1 MSKLTE
7 LWYRPWALAEASGR
21 HRIALSGDDHAV
33 PSDHRTAL
41 WLYAPAANSL
51 RSAAKS
57 ATFEAVA
64 GFALEG
70 GARSLSLTAVPLRGN
85 TPLRLATSSGP
96 VGVSWPTVPERP
108 SRTLEAKTDLEKVA
122 HALMLRG
129 ESVWDRLHE
138 VETALTD
145 PVNLWSEL
153 RLQWA
158 EDDDE
163 SDPRM
168 DIIVRHAMQLSRT
181 LDELDRAPRRV
192 LRRTHEMVPLDR
204 VQEMDRKTMSWLV
217 RQPGETL
224 AERAGD
230 SQRVL
235 AVTRQENFDTLEN
248 RVVRAYAE
256 LASHVARDYLER
268 NGRKRL
274 SRRVQK
280 VKEFGKRAKRL
291 GRDLA
296 ARGVRRAEPGV
307 TPNFVLQ
314 QNPRYHAVWDG
325 WQELLTQERL
335 LDELWSWQAASWE
348 EFGALALMVAISTIP
363 GARLIASAP
372 LSFREEQHHG
382 SWVTHDNPLGVF
394 HLPAQQLVVDVQFRM
409 AQRST
414 AQADLGTQLWVR
426 FGHTDDPAGFHKYA
440 PVWALWDVLG
450 GKVPE
455 DLAEVAGFLPRFRSA
470 QVVAGLILR
479 PAGSEDSSSVE
490 RREAVT
496 AIELGTQG
504 AALRDGIAAMAEF
517 VTALLAREVRK

>member
-1 MSKLTE
+1 MSKLAE
-7 LWYRPWALAEASGR
+7 LWYRPWALAETSGR
-21 HRIALSGDDHAV
+21 HRVALSVGDQSV
-33 PSDHRTAL
+33 RPDHRAAL
-41 WLYAPAANSL
+41 WLYAPAAGSI
-51 RSAAKS
+51 RSATKS
-57 ATFEAVA
+57 DTLEPVA
-64 GFALEG
+64 GFELEG
-70 GARSLSLTAVPLRGN
+70 GSRSLALAAVPLRRN
-85 TPLRLATSSGP
+85 APTRVLTTSGP
-96 VGVSWPTVPERP
+96 VTLSWPAALERP
-108 SRTLEAKTDLEKVA
+108 SSTLEPKTDSERLA

-145 PVNLWSEL
+145 PVNLWAEL
-153 RLQWA
+153 QKQWA

-168 DIIVRHAMQLSRT
+168 DIIVRHALQLSRT

-192 LRRTHEMVPLDR
+192 LRRTHEMVLLDR
-204 VQEMDRKTMSWLV
+204 VQEMDRRAMSWLV

-268 NGRKRL
+268 NRRKRL
-274 SRRVQK
+274 SRRVLK

-314 QNPRYHAVWDG
+314 QNPRYHAVWEA
-325 WQELLTQERL
+325 WQELLTRERL
-335 LDELWSWQAASWE
+335 LDELWSWQHASWE
-348 EFGALALMVAISTIP
+348 EFCALALLVAIGTIP
-363 GARLIASAP
+363 GAKLIASAP
-372 LSFREEQHHG
+372 LTFRDEQHHG
-382 SWVTHDNPLGVF
+382 SWVAHDNPLGVF
-394 HLPAQQLVVDVQFRM
+394 HLPDQQLVVDVQYRM
-409 AQRST
+409 GMRSE
-414 AQADLGTQLWVR
+414 AQADLGTQLWIR

-440 PVWALWDVLG
+440 PVWTMWDMVG
-450 GKVPE
+450 ESAPN
-455 DLAEVAGFLPRFRSA
+455 DLDEVAGFLPRFRSA
-470 QVVAGLILR
+470 QVVAGLIVR
-479 PAGSEDSSSVE
+479 TAAKEDASAIE
-490 RREAVT
+490 RRNTVT
-496 AIELGTQG
+496 SIELGPQG
-504 AALRDGIAAMAEF
+504 AALRDGIAFMAQF
-517 VTALLAREVRK
+517 VSALLARETRK

>member
-1 MSKLTE
+1 MSKLAE

-21 HRIALSGDDHAV
+21 HRVVLGAGDHTV
-33 PSDHRTAL
+33 RPDHRAAL
-41 WLYAPAANSL
+41 WFHAPAANTL
-51 RSAAKS
+51 RSTAKS
-57 ATFEAVA
+57 DTLEAVA

-70 GARSLSLTAVPLRGN
+70 GSRSLALAAVPLRRN
-85 TPLRLATSSGP
+85 APLRFATSSGP
-96 VGVSWPTVPERP
+96 VGVTWPDAPERP
-108 SRTLEAKTDLEKVA
+108 SRALEPKTDSEKVA
-122 HALMLRG
+122 HALLLRG

-138 VETALTD
+138 VEIALTD

-153 RLQWA
+153 RRLWA
-158 EDDDE
+158 EDDDV

-204 VQEMDRKTMSWLV
+204 VQEMDRRAMSWLV

-274 SRRVQK
+274 SRRVLK

-296 ARGVRRAEPGV
+296 SRGVRRAEPGV

-314 QNPRYHAVWDG
+314 QNPRYHAVWDA
-325 WQELLTQERL
+325 WRELLTQERL
-335 LDELWSWQAASWE
+335 IDELWSWQATSWE
-348 EFGALALMVAISTIP
+348 EFSALALMVAISTIE

-372 LSFREEQHHG
+372 LTFRDEQHHG

-394 HLPAQQLVVDVQFRM
+394 HLPKQQLVVDVQFRM

-426 FGHTDDPAGFHKYA
+426 FGHTNDPAGFHKYA
-440 PVWALWDVLG
+440 PVWAMWDLLG
-450 GKVPE
+450 GSVPE

-470 QVVAGLILR
+470 QVVAGLIVR
-479 PAGSEDSSSVE
+479 PAASEEASSIE
-490 RREAVT
+490 HRDAIT

-504 AALRDGIAAMAEF
+504 AALRDGIASMAQF
-517 VTALLAREVRK
+517 VSALLAREVRK